1 MWSYYT
7 RENLC
12 TGPLYDLD
20 LITIGNL
27 NQVTTNATALTT
39 TTTSTSSTTNSH
51 NNNNNSTNNNGL
63 VKAVNDD
70 DVWYPVPIQ
79 SAIDYYEQLDPL
91 LPTQYELLL
100 KQLMRMQP
108 PPVAPSTPS
117 SEPIGWKQVW
127 DCFYDMA
134 ETKLINEMETT
145 VAANGLT
152 PEDLRF

>member
-1 MWSYYT
+1 M
-7 RENLC
+7 
-12 TGPLYDLD
+12 
-20 LITIGNL
+20 
-27 NQVTTNATALTT
+27 
-39 TTTSTSSTTNSH
+39 
-51 NNNNNSTNNNGL
+51 
-63 VKAVNDD
+63 
-70 DVWYPVPIQ
+70 PIQ

-108 PPVAPSTPS
+108 PPVELSTPS

-134 ETKLINEMETT
+134 ETKLISDMETA

-152 PEDLRF
+152 PENQRFEKLNYINNNSKDILYVYLFDLIKQNKLKI